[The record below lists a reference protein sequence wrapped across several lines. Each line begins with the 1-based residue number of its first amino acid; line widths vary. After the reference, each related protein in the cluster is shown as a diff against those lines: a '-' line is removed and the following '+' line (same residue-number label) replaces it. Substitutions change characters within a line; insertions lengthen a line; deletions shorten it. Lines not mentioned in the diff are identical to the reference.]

1 MHIYVYYIYNCCN
14 NIVLSVL
21 INALLFFYTTLVLL
35 FKINFFVIVFQG
47 THIELSI
54 GIILGIST
62 MAGI

>member
-1 MHIYVYYIYNCCN
+1 MLYYFIAT
-14 NIVLSVL
+14 SVL
-21 INALLFFYTTLVLL
+21 IC
-35 FKINFFVIVFQG
+35 KINFFVIVFQG

>member
-1 MHIYVYYIYNCCN
+1 MLCYSFIAT
-14 NIVLSVL
+14 SVL
-21 INALLFFYTTLVLL
+21 I

>member
-21 INALLFFYTTLVLL
+21 INAFIILLYHFGFN